1 MKAPK
6 LNHPKPFTNHQVQ
19 LKKNNQNSL
28 FNNPAQLEEMPEEE
42 EMQMKQNPAQ
52 LEEEEEEMQMKQN
65 PAQLEEEEEEMQMK
79 QNPAQ
84 LEEEEELQMKND
96 NTSSQS
102 QQNQVTETSQTL
114 PSNVKDQM
122 EGNLQADF
130 SSVKI
135 KESEK
140 ATQAGALAYTQGN
153 EITFAPGKFQPH
165 NQDGQELLGHE
176 LTHVLQQRSMN
187 VPTTKQQKGLS
198 INDDPALENQA
209 DQMGKLA
216 AQKKKEK

>member
-1 MKAPK
+1 MKASKFNRP
-6 LNHPKPFTNHQVQ
+6 NPFTNHQVQ

-28 FNNPAQLEEMPEEE
+28 FNQPAQLESMPEEE
-42 EMQMKQNPAQ
+42 ELQMKQNPAQ
-52 LEEEEEEMQMKQN
+52 LESMPEEEELQMKQN
-65 PAQLEEEEEEMQMK
+65 PAQLESM
-79 QNPAQ
+79 P
-84 LEEEEELQMKND
+84 EEEELQMKHD
-96 NTSSQS
+96 NSSSQTH
-102 QQNQVTETSQTL
+102 QNQTSETSQSL
-114 PSNVKDQM
+114 PSNVQGQM
-122 EGNLQADF
+122 ESNLQADF

-140 ATQAGALAYTQGN
+140 ATQAGALAYTQGD

-165 NQDGQELLGHE
+165 NQEGQELLGHE

-187 VPTTKQQKGLS
+187 IPTTKQQKGLS
-198 INDDPALENQA
+198 INDDPALEQQA

>member
-1 MKAPK
+1 MKASK
-6 LNHPKPFTNHQVQ
+6 LNRPKNLTNHQVQ
-19 LKKNNQNSL
+19 LKKNYQNSL
-28 FNNPAQLEEMPEEE
+28 FNKPAQLQEMP
-42 EMQMKQNPAQ
+42 
-52 LEEEEEEMQMKQN
+52 EEEEEMQMKQN
-65 PAQLEEEEEEMQMK
+65 PAQLQEMSEEEEEVQMK

-84 LEEEEELQMKND
+84 LEEEEMQMKQDTNQ
-96 NTSSQS
+96 T
-102 QQNQVTETSQTL
+102 QQNHVAETSQSL
-114 PSNVKDQM
+114 PSNVKNQM
-122 EGNLQADF
+122 ESNLQADF

-140 ATQAGALAYTQGN
+140 ATQAGALAYTQGD

-187 VPTTKQQKGLS
+187 IPTTKQQKGLS